1 MGWTTPRSWAAAE
14 VVTAALLN
22 THLRD
27 NLLSAL
33 IRLDDAASTTSY
45 DSNTSLGGSINQT
58 FRSLLLTWQGVSSVA
73 ANEDTV
79 YVRFNNDSGSN
90 YDYQSLDVLN
100 TTVAGSPAA
109 AASYLRA
116 GACKGSS
123 GTSGK
128 AGMGMLLIPS
138 YTETTNH
145 KVAVG
150 VNFSMYN
157 TAVTGLRVAVVGGL
171 YRATTAISRVQLGAA
186 GGNFT
191 GRISLYGIP
200 I

>member
-1 MGWTTPRSWAAAE
+1 MSWTAPRTWVAGE

-22 THLRD
+22 THVRD

-33 IRLDDAASTTSY
+33 ARIDDAASTTSY
-45 DSNTSLGGSINQT
+45 DSNSSLGGSLPSQ
-58 FRSLLLTWQGVSSVA
+58 FRSLLLVWQGVSAVA

-79 YVRFNNDSGSN
+79 YVRFNNDSSSI

-100 TTVAGSPAA
+100 TTVAGSPSAA
-109 AASYLRA
+109 QSFLRA

-123 GTSGK
+123 GSSNK

-191 GRISLYGIP
+191 GRVSLYGIP
-200 I
+200 V